1 MYVCMYAS
9 RKEEG
14 KRFTSWMHNEMGPDR
29 MQKMFEWY
37 AQILIPMYFA
47 EADCHLGYI
56 SWQGCSK
63 PLSKFPVEEKKN
75 KKNSWHKH

>member
-1 MYVCMYAS
+1 MRIGKELCMYVCMYVS

-37 AQILIPMYFA
+37 AQILIPMCFA

-56 SWQGCSK
+56 MAR
-63 PLSKFPVEEKKN
+63 L
-75 KKNSWHKH
+75 

>member
-1 MYVCMYAS
+1 MKESVVGAYGCGLKRNYVCMYVS

-37 AQILIPMYFA
+37 AQILIPMCFA

-56 SWQGCSK
+56 MAR
-63 PLSKFPVEEKKN
+63 L
-75 KKNSWHKH
+75 